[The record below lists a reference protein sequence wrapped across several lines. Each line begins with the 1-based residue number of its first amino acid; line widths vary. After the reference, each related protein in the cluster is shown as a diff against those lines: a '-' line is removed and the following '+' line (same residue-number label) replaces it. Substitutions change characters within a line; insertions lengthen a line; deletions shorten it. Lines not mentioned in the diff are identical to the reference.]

1 MIAIVYE
8 TDCHCGGT
16 ATSTT
21 LALDQPDVHGQ
32 VHIDVDMSI
41 GQTDLTCHDCGCSYA
56 TGDIEWL
63 NDAEDSCPGSDDE
76 DDEDDDQ
83 ADDDPAAEVGGAR

>member
-1 MIAIVYE
+1 MITIVYE

-21 LALDQPDVHGQ
+21 LAMDQPDVHGQ

-41 GQTDLTCHDCGCSYA
+41 GQTYLTCNDCGCSYG
-56 TGDIEWL
+56 TGDIEFF
-63 NDAEDSCPGSDDE
+63 NDDEDSCPGSDPDDE
-76 DDEDDDQ
+76 DDEDDPS
-83 ADDDPAAEVGGAR
+83 APAGIR

>member
-21 LALDQPDVHGQ
+21 LAMDQPDVHGQ
-32 VHIDVDMSI
+32 VHIDIDMSI
-41 GQTDLTCHDCGCSYA
+41 SQTYLTCNDCGCSYG
-56 TGDIEWL
+56 TGDIEFF
-63 NDAEDSCPGSDDE
+63 NDDEDSCPGSDPDDE
-76 DDEDDDQ
+76 DDEDDPS
-83 ADDDPAAEVGGAR
+83 APAGSQ

>member
-16 ATSTT
+16 AASTT
-21 LALDQPDVHGQ
+21 LAMDQPDVHGQ

-41 GQTDLTCHDCGCSYA
+41 GQTYLTCNDCGCSYG
-56 TGDIEWL
+56 TGDIEFIIS
-63 NDAEDSCPGSDDE
+63 DDEDSCPGSDPDDE
-76 DDEDDDQ
+76 DDEDDPS
-83 ADDDPAAEVGGAR
+83 APAGSQ